1 MTRDAGSWW
10 IRWNVSTVVM
20 PVVLDVPIL
29 WRVVRHVEL
38 VELGLLAFGT
48 IDKDAIHQLQR
59 FWVQSI
65 Y

>member
-1 MTRDAGSWW
+1 
-10 IRWNVSTVVM
+10 VVM